1 MDPPAKVTDGLL
13 GVLAQKSG
21 AEAGKKVNGFERVCL
36 SFFILCYSTS
46 TDHYFIGNFIFYKLT
61 CLKMLLSFE

>member
-21 AEAGKKVNGFERVCL
+21 AEAGKKLMVLREFAFAYLDYVTAHRKNV
-36 SFFILCYSTS
+36 ILLGTSYS
-46 TDHYFIGNFIFYKLT
+46 IN
-61 CLKMLLSFE
+61 

>member
-21 AEAGKKVNGFERVCL
+21 AEAGKKLMVLTEFAF
-36 SFFILCYSTS
+36 SFFKLCYSTS
-46 TDHYFIGNFIFYKLT
+46 KEYYFIGNYNL
-61 CLKMLLSFE
+61 

>member
-21 AEAGKKVNGFERVCL
+21 AEAGKKLMVLREFAL
-36 SFFILCYSTS
+36 AS
-46 TDHYFIGNFIFYKLT
+46 TDYVTAHQKNII
-61 CLKMLLSFE
+61 LLRTSYSMN

>member
-21 AEAGKKVNGFERVCL
+21 AEAGKKLMVLREFALASLYYVTAHQQTIISLGT
-36 SFFILCYSTS
+36 SYS
-46 TDHYFIGNFIFYKLT
+46 IN
-61 CLKMLLSFE
+61 